1 MSAAGAPRL
10 PERLW
15 GPTARELD
23 PRLPRGPQCC
33 RWGRG
38 AGRDAERDHVCGRQ
52 EPPCGARAALGHVSD
67 GTAGPTCGVEGA
79 RAPPTPAPPPP
90 ASSRARASGPLS
102 PRRSSSD
109 DPPEPSHGAGPGPER
124 LIRVPSACP
133 PSPDWRRL
141 RWLRADGPARDGRA
155 LSSEGAGQARGPSHP
170 WGNRTKKAKKMQ
182 KAQEDVSRRGSGQ
195 PRSWGPGRAAGVRPM
210 RLQPR
215 RPRAAFVLG
224 KPSRAPHPGAH
235 SRRAETPAVAARG
248 TAWPLAKAGS

>member
-1 MSAAGAPRL
+1 MG
-10 PERLW
+10 
-15 GPTARELD
+15 T
-23 PRLPRGPQCC
+23 RG
-33 RWGRG
+33 RRRRG
-38 AGRDAERDHVCGRQ
+38 AGPRVREAGAAVRGRVV
-52 EPPCGARAALGHVSD
+52 PGRVLD

-124 LIRVPSACP
+124 LIRVPSARP
-133 PSPDWRRL
+133 PSPDGRRL

-210 RLQPR
+210 RLRPR
-215 RPRAAFVLG
+215 RQPAPRAAFVLG
-224 KPSRAPHPGAH
+224 KPSRATHPGAH

>member
-1 MSAAGAPRL
+1 MPRGLPVFPSGSGAPLLGSWTRDFHAGHSAADG
-10 PERLW
+10 
-15 GPTARELD
+15 D
-23 PRLPRGPQCC
+23 
-33 RWGRG
+33 
-38 AGRDAERDHVCGRQ
+38 AGRAETRGGTTCAGGRSR
-52 EPPCGARAALGHVSD
+52 RAGRVSD

-79 RAPPTPAPPPP
+79 RAPRTPALPPP

-109 DPPEPSHGAGPGPER
+109 DPPEPSHGAGPGPEL
-124 LIRVPSACP
+124 LICVPSARP

-141 RWLRADGPARDGRA
+141 GWLRADGPARDGRA
-155 LSSEGAGQARGPSHP
+155 LSSEGTGQARGPSRP

-210 RLQPR
+210 RLRPR

-235 SRRAETPAVAARG
+235 SRRAEMPAVAARG

>member
-1 MSAAGAPRL
+1 MPRGLPVFPSSSGAPLLGSWTRDFHAGHSAADGDAGRA
-10 PERLW
+10 ETRS
-15 GPTARELD
+15 GTTCAGGRS
-23 PRLPRGPQCC
+23 RSAGPRGP
-33 RWGRG
+33 
-38 AGRDAERDHVCGRQ
+38 
-52 EPPCGARAALGHVSD
+52 GARVGWDSRSHVRRGGRPGPSD
-67 GTAGPTCGVEGA
+67 AC
-79 RAPPTPAPPPP
+79 P
-90 ASSRARASGPLS
+90 ASARVLPS
-102 PRRSSSD
+102 PRLRAAFS
-109 DPPEPSHGAGPGPER
+109 PPVLLRRPPAGPGPER
-124 LIRVPSACP
+124 LIRVLSARP

-141 RWLRADGPARDGRA
+141 GWLRADGPARDGRA

-210 RLQPR
+210 RLRPR

-235 SRRAETPAVAARG
+235 SRRAEMPAVAARG